1 MAAVR
6 GVRRRSLRYR
16 VLAATLTVTAVATV
30 AFGVPLGVAL
40 TRMERERVVLRLE
53 REASEVLAQVPDE
66 QLTSGRPFAMPTP
79 LSRDDTQRAMRVGV
93 YAADGRRLSGAGLS
107 HSDLALR
114 SVHEGREL
122 NGREHGEVAVAEPL
136 RADRPSDA
144 AIRVAVGSSAVA
156 EELRESSWLM
166 AGLALLVLLVAGGVA
181 FALARRLTRPLE
193 SLAADA
199 QRLGDGDFTVRA
211 ARSHTTEIDD
221 VGQVLDATAE
231 RLGALVE
238 RERAFTAD
246 ASHQIRTPLTALR
259 LTLETA
265 PLTPGADLTQVYR
278 EAMVELD
285 RLEETVEHLLAFAR
299 DVEPPAAVLDL
310 AALLRE
316 VVARWDARVRRA
328 GRALELTVD
337 DDLPPVRASRTG
349 LSHVLDVLI
358 ENALDHGAGTVT
370 LAGRA
375 IGPGVAVAVRDEG
388 AGIVAPAEQ
397 VFRRRSGVAR
407 GHGIGLAL
415 ARSLVEADGGRL
427 ELTRPGPRP
436 TFTVSLPAVRA
447 KPAFDE
453 LLREAEFR

>member
-1 MAAVR
+1 MAAPGR
-6 GVRRRSLRYR
+6 PPRRTLRRR

-53 REASEVLAQVPDE
+53 RQASEVLAQVPDE
-66 QLTSGRPFAMPTP
+66 QLTASGP
-79 LSRDDTQRAMRVGV
+79 LTLPQPLARDPAQRTLRVGV
-93 YAADGRRLSGAGLS
+93 YGTNGARLSGAGPSRSNLARESTRLARDLS
-107 HSDLALR
+107 
-114 SVHEGREL
+114 GW
-122 NGREHGEVAVAEPL
+122 EHGERAVAEPL

-144 AIRVAVGSSAVA
+144 AIRVAVGGGAVS
-156 EELRESSWLM
+156 EELCESIALM
-166 AGLALLVLLVAGGVA
+166 AGLALVVLVVAGGVA

-199 QRLGDGDFTVRA
+199 QRLGDGDFTVRV
-211 ARSHTTEIDD
+211 ARSQTKEIDEL
-221 VGQVLDATAE
+221 GQVLDATAR

-265 PLTPGADLTQVYR
+265 PMSPDADLTKVYR
-278 EAMVELD
+278 DAASELD

-299 DVEPPAAVLDL
+299 DVEPPATVLDL
-310 AALLRE
+310 TALLHDVAARWQGPVQQARRHFE
-316 VVARWDARVRRA
+316 LVVA
-328 GRALELTVD
+328 
-337 DDLPPVRASRTG
+337 DDLPLVRASRAG

-358 ENALDHGAGTVT
+358 DNAVDHGAGTVT
-370 LAGRA
+370 LGAHGV
-375 IGPGVAVAVRDEG
+375 GPGVAVTVQDEG
-388 AGIVAPAEQ
+388 GGIAVPAEE
-397 VFRRRSGVAR
+397 VFRRRSDLAR

-427 ELTRPGPRP
+427 ELTRPGPGP
-436 TFTVSLPAVRA
+436 MFTVLLPRTHAAARA
-447 KPAFDE
+447 DGCAD
-453 LLREAEFR
+453 LEFR